1 MVSVAQTLVQA
12 VLPKDL
18 WLADRQLEVPWPMWG
33 SPDLLRLDNAAE
45 FHSRRWFV
53 GARTTASGLITGLL
67 KDLETD
73 QGPAG
78 HSYVFCYTP
87 IALKPIA
94 ELIEALQPVI
104 EGDSIASLVLA
115 QKLQGR
121 FRLLGPQGFTGIAM
135 AASHWDVLAK
145 SAGLSLTR
153 LLGGEEKPVP
163 AYHILGMAG
172 PDGAAQEAA
181 ESIELGF
188 RCVKFKVGSK
198 KKICGK
204 NPKQMSRSSI
214 SKMRTTC
221 SDICAKPGES
231 SGMKLRSFVPSVA
244 ASRIRRSCCS
254 VRTALAG
261 C

>member
-1 MVSVAQTLVQA
+1 MVSVALTLVQA

-33 SPDLLRLDNAAE
+33 LPELLQLDNAAE
-45 FHSRRWFV
+45 FHSRALVR
-53 GARTTASGLITGLL
+53 GAQEYGIRIDYRPPQ
-67 KDLETD
+67 DLETD

-104 EGDSIASLVLA
+104 QGDSIASLVLA

-121 FRLLGPQGFTGIAM
+121 FRLIGPQGFTGIAM
-135 AASHWDVLAK
+135 AAWDVLAK

-153 LLGGEEKPVP
+153 LLGSEEKPVP
-163 AYHILGMAG
+163 AYHSLGMAG

-181 ESIELGF
+181 ESTELGF

-198 KKICGK
+198 KRICGK

-221 SDICAKPGES
+221 LDICAKPGES
-231 SGMKLRSFVPSVA
+231 SGMKRRSFVLSMA

-254 VRTALAG
+254 VPTALAG